1 MTTSALSRANSERRW
16 RRQNA
21 WPYLI
26 FIPLTLMVV
35 ASLVFATWR
44 PIKVLPRIRLAP
56 GFAFVNQAAE
66 LRTSESYRGKVTLY
80 SFSYTGCGAACAES
94 QAQLVALRH
103 SLAQAHPAELDLA
116 FVTISVDP
124 ERDTPATLARHT
136 APFIHSADV
145 VPWDWLVGEPMLTK
159 FAVGGGFG
167 VYYAAETRSATVKL
181 DPRYVLVDGWGVIR
195 AEYRYGGLDPQR
207 VSRDIDYLA
216 AEVRN
221 SDGPARLAY
230 EAAHLFRCYP

>member
-1 MTTSALSRANSERRW
+1 MTTGAMGRVNEGRRW
-16 RRQNA
+16 STL
-21 WPYLI
+21 WPYAL
-26 FIPLTLMVV
+26 FVPLTLLAV

-56 GFAFVNQAAE
+56 GFAFVNQAGD

-80 SFSYTGCGAACAES
+80 SFSYTGCGAACAEA
-94 QAQLVALRH
+94 QAQLDSLRRG
-103 SLAQAHPAELDLA
+103 LAQNRPAELDLA
-116 FVTISVDP
+116 LVTISVDP

-136 APFIHSADV
+136 AQAPIDGAGIA
-145 VPWDWLVGEPMLTK
+145 WDWLVGEPTLTRY
-159 FAVGGGFG
+159 AVGGGFG
-167 VYYAAETRSATVKL
+167 VYYQAEPDGRVKL
-181 DPRYVLVDGWGVIR
+181 DPRYFLVDGWGVIR
-195 AEYRYGGLDPQR
+195 AEYSIGGLDPQR
-207 VSRDIDYLA
+207 VRRDIDFLA